1 MHDPQ
6 LKERLTALV
15 REGVESPYLDRLQ
28 ARVSPVQ
35 SLEDIQREIFSEMAQ
50 ALGRSEENL
59 ERELLELDV
68 IEHRLRALGPNADPA
83 ARASLEQRF
92 DAHREKAITRR
103 WELEVHR
110 EALGFNNHEAL
121 DKLHPIPPA
130 KKRP

>member
-1 MHDPQ
+1 MQDPQ

-15 REGVESPYLDRLQ
+15 REGIESPYLDRLQ
-28 ARVSPVQ
+28 ARVNPAQ
-35 SLEDIQREIFSEMAQ
+35 SIEDIQREIYSEMAQ

-68 IEHRLRALGPNADPA
+68 IEHRLRALGPDADPDT
-83 ARASLEQRF
+83 RASLEARF
-92 DAHREKAITRR
+92 DAHRERAKTRR

-110 EALGFNNHEAL
+110 EALGFDDHAAL

-130 KKRP
+130 KRRR

>member
-6 LKERLTALV
+6 LKERLAGLV
-15 REGVESPYLDRLQ
+15 REGIESPYLDRLQ
-28 ARVSPVQ
+28 ARVNPVQ
-35 SLEDIQREIFSEMAQ
+35 SLEDVQREIYSEMAQ

-68 IEHRLRALGPNADPA
+68 IAHRLRALGPDADGD
-83 ARASLEQRF
+83 ARASLEAGF
-92 DAHREKAITRR
+92 DAHRERALTRR

-110 EALGFNNHEAL
+110 EALGFNDHTAL

-130 KKRP
+130 KRR